1 MAEIGY
7 ADRRKEI
14 RVITDTKLPK
24 EPDHCHLIYKGVTV
38 GCILLEDETKGKM
51 FERKEKKLFQKK
63 QPLPKFSFVPEIDDG
78 KLNALLSLFQKEWG
92 NNTAMGADTIAADY
106 DMIFVS
112 RKFAVKQWGSKEEF
126 AKFARSTL
134 NGVSRFDLI
143 DFIAKELKISAR
155 EAQDLLEK
163 NA

>member
-38 GCILLEDETKGKM
+38 GCILLEDETQGKM

-63 QPLPKFSFVPEIDDG
+63 QPLPKFSFVPKIDDG

-92 NNTAMGADTIAADY
+92 NNTAMGADTVAADT
-106 DMIFVS
+106 VAAEA
-112 RKFAVKQWGSKEEF
+112 AVAE
-126 AKFARSTL
+126 
-134 NGVSRFDLI
+134 
-143 DFIAKELKISAR
+143 
-155 EAQDLLEK
+155 
-163 NA
+163 